1 MIGCY
6 DSNLWSLSAKL
17 AVFMTAGK
25 TFVIEEFMCDRE
37 RRYAQHT
44 DEHM

>member
-1 MIGCY
+1 MIRNY
-6 DSNLWSLSAKL
+6 DHFLHKL
-17 AVFMTAGK
+17 AVSMTAGK
-25 TFVIEEFMCDRE
+25 TFVMEEFMCDRE